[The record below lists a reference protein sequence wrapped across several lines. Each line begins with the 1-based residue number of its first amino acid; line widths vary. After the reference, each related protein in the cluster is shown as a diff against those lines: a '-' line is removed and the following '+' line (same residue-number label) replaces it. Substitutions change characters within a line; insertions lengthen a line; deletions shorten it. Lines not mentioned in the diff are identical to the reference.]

1 MTDKLFLI
9 HHSSLIMVAAKR
21 WPAKLL
27 LLFVSILFA
36 LLVAEVALRIVG
48 YSNPYFYTF
57 EDETGWMLRPNT
69 SGWFRKEGAAYVQI
83 NSAGMR
89 DREHTLPKPANTYR
103 IAIVGDSFAEALQV
117 PLEQTFWHLLE
128 SKLASCPA
136 LQGRQIEVLNF
147 GVSNYGTAQELIALR
162 TRVWA
167 FAPDMVVLAFTPA
180 NDVRNNARAL
190 EQDELRPYFVYQGDQ
205 LTADMSFRDSPA
217 HKQKLTRLNN
227 ALYDA
232 INHSRLLQLLN
243 ALREAQQTRRIAA
256 QQQARG
262 DAAEGGVEDQSF
274 RPPQEQTWQEAWR
287 VTEGIIAQMNRE
299 VRAHNAK
306 FLVVSVTY
314 GTQVHPDESVRA
326 AYAERLHVPDLFYP
340 GRRLEALGTREGF
353 PVLDLAP
360 PFQAYAA
367 EHRTPLHG
375 FNQTVNF
382 GHWNQ
387 AGHEL
392 ASELIAQRICAQLQ
406 QP

>member
-1 MTDKLFLI
+1 
-9 HHSSLIMVAAKR
+9 MVAAKR

-27 LLFVSILFA
+27 LLFVSLLFA
-36 LLVAEVALRIVG
+36 LLLAEVALRIVG

-69 SGWFRKEGAAYVQI
+69 SGWFRKEGAAYITI
-83 NSAGMR
+83 NSAGLR
-89 DREHTLPKPANTYR
+89 DREHTLQQSANTYR

-117 PLEQTFWHLLE
+117 PFEQTFWHLLE
-128 SKLASCPA
+128 SKLTNCPA
-136 LQGRQIEVLNF
+136 LAGRQIEVLNF

-167 FAPDMVVLAFTPA
+167 YAPDMIVLAFTPA
-180 NDVRNNARAL
+180 NDVRNNSRAL
-190 EQDELRPYFVYQGDQ
+190 EGDELRPYFIYQGDQ
-205 LTADMSFRDSPA
+205 LVADMSFRDVPA
-217 HKQKLTRLNN
+217 HRQKLTRLNN
-227 ALYDA
+227 ALYTA

-243 ALREAQQTRRIAA
+243 AIREARQTRRIAA

-262 DAAEGGVEDQSF
+262 DAAESGVEDQSF
-274 RPPQEQTWQEAWR
+274 MPPKEQTWQEAWR
-287 VTEGIIAQMNRE
+287 VTEAIIAQMNSE

-314 GTQVHPDESVRA
+314 GPQVHPDASVRT
-326 AYAERLHVPDLFYP
+326 AYAQRLGGPDLFYP
-340 GRRLEALGTREGF
+340 GRRLEALGTRAGF

-367 EHRTPLHG
+367 EHHTPLHG
-375 FNQTVNF
+375 FGQTLNL

-392 ASELIAQRICAQLQ
+392 ASDLIAQRICTLLQ
-406 QP
+406 RP